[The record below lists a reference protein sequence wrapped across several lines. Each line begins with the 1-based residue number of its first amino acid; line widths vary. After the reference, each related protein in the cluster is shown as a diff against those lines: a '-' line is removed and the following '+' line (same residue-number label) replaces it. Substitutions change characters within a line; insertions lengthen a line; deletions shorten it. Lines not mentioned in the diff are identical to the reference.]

1 MSDFELVDDGLP
13 RKASCC
19 KGDAGY
25 SRAIARLSDRIDI
38 FVNGVLLPEATS
50 WDVDKGWV
58 DRFYRGALGELK
70 TDHRGRLLVE
80 RVTGLVEVRWL
91 KKAAA
96 K

>member
-1 MSDFELVDDGLP
+1 MSEFELVDAGLP

-25 SRAIARLSDRIDI
+25 SSSIARLSDRIDL
-38 FVNGVLLPEATS
+38 FVDGVLLPEAIS

-58 DRFYRGALGELK
+58 DRFYRGTLGELK
-70 TDHRGRLLVE
+70 TDQRGRHLVE
-80 RVTGLVEVRWL
+80 RVTGLVEVRWI